1 MSERLALPTRVTLAD
16 SAALLRTLTP
26 AVARDDCVLDW
37 SAVELADSSALALVF
52 GLQRA
57 AAAAG
62 RQLTLTA
69 LPNGLATLAQLYGVE
84 HFVSQA
90 D

>member
-1 MSERLALPTRVTLAD
+1 RGTLAA
-16 SAALLRTLTP
+16 SAARLRTRPP
-26 AVARDDCVLDW
+26 AGARDDCGLEGA
-37 SAVELADSSALALVF
+37 AVESADSSALALVF